1 MNCFTTLASDNRHQ
15 AGNVSTGS
23 VAVDRGSGPQGDKYS
38 SHLQADT
45 IKPHHLHIKTI
56 KEYIFFDVSS
66 ILPMTWLYR
75 IYSLLG
81 FVFSSFSTFNIGLD
95 PSESVRWM
103 NAGSLSLFQWI
114 KLLIKL
120 LPRDP
125 GPGTVTCLQPVNRY
139 LQT

>member
-1 MNCFTTLASDNRHQ
+1 M
-15 AGNVSTGS
+15 
-23 VAVDRGSGPQGDKYS
+23 DRGSGPQGDKYS

-125 GPGTVTCLQPVNRY
+125 GRDCY
-139 LQT
+139 LLTASQQIFANLKSPHPSQAMQS